1 MTMDP
6 RWHHPFTCMI
16 SGPTSCGKTV
26 WVTRFL
32 ANLSEMMVPVPEE
45 VVWCYGEWQP
55 GYNQLKNVTF
65 VQGLPDIEDWTG
77 ERGRLVILDDLM
89 NETDQRVTNL
99 FTKGSHH
106 RNMSVMMIVQ
116 NLFGKNKEQRTIS
129 LNSHYLVV
137 FKNPRDASQIT
148 HLAKQMYPGK
158 LKYVQES
165 YKDATCSAHGY
176 LLVDLRQDTPDHLRL
191 RTSIFPLEQQVV
203 YVQK

>member
-1 MTMDP
+1 MDV
-6 RWHHPFTCMI
+6 RWRHPFTCLI
-16 SGPTSCGKTV
+16 SGPTGSGKTV
-26 WVTRFL
+26 WVTQFL
-32 ANLSEMMVPVPEE
+32 SNLPLLMNPVPEE
-45 VVWCYGEWQP
+45 VIWCYGEWQL
-55 GYNQLKNVTF
+55 GYNQLKREGVIFTE
-65 VQGLPDIEDWTG
+65 GLPKVEEWSTNK
-77 ERGRLVILDDLM
+77 RRLVILDDLM
-89 NETDQRVTNL
+89 SETDDRVTKL

-106 RNMSVMMIVQ
+106 RNISVMYIVQ

-165 YKDATCSAHGY
+165 FKDATSVPHGY
-176 LLVDLRQDTPDHLRL
+176 LLLDLRQETPDHLRL
-191 RTSIFPLEQQVV
+191 RTDIFPPDHQVV